1 MRRRKPRRVQTKHG
15 EKHEEKGGLKH
26 TKLVAGHYGLTG
38 QLKDC
43 PRLLFKA
50 KLGRGDIIGKENYK
64 IKGRKSKT
72 KVMGK
77 SGGEGC
83 EGGERREGEDTG
95 ERRHALVC
103 PNLWSLS
110 SSWMA
115 ATTFSVVILASTKP
129 LGTAV
134 GARIVYLLG
143 FGRNQGKRERDWIGD
158 GTQIRLV
165 FGW

>member
-1 MRRRKPRRVQTKHG
+1 MVKKII
-15 EKHEEKGGLKH
+15 KLKGGKVKLKLWG
-26 TKLVAGHYGLTG
+26 KVVGKVVRVG
-38 QLKDC
+38 K
-43 PRLLFKA
+43 
-50 KLGRGDIIGKENYK
+50 RG
-64 IKGRKSKT
+64 
-72 KVMGK
+72 
-77 SGGEGC
+77 
-83 EGGERREGEDTG
+83 REGEDTG

-134 GARIVYLLG
+134 GARIVYLFG
-143 FGRNQGKRERDWIGD
+143 FGRNEGKRERDWIGD